1 MNDITARLLRSIN
14 IPAKLEPKGLFCD
27 DGKRPDGMKLIPCA
41 KGQSLVWDVTCVDTF
56 ASSYLTLTSMK
67 AGSAADRAVTSKH
80 NLYKK
85 INTQNY
91 KFVALAVETSG
102 SWSSEA
108 KEFFFSLGK
117 NLEKISGD
125 SRCIQFLYQR
135 ISLAIQQNNAACI
148 MGSIPDDKKMD
159 EIFNL

>member
-1 MNDITARLLRSIN
+1 
-14 IPAKLEPKGLFCD
+14 
-27 DGKRPDGMKLIPCA
+27 
-41 KGQSLVWDVTCVDTF
+41 
-56 ASSYLTLTSMK
+56 MK

-102 SWSSEA
+102 YWSSEA

-117 NLEKISGD
+117 KLEKISGD